1 MLNFGP
7 TFRALTSASPITTA
21 LYEARRMA
29 RGHLE
34 TGGATTAAR
43 GLQAPEGFLV
53 PSGIDAVALAKA
65 IEAKLRTGDNAG
77 SGRSGGLLKL
87 LERRTDGRI
96 VVPRV
101 FLEQ

>member
-7 TFRALTSASPITTA
+7 TFRALTSGSPITTA

-29 RGHLE
+29 RRHLE

-53 PSGIDAVALAKA
+53 PSGML
-65 IEAKLRTGDNAG
+65 
-77 SGRSGGLLKL
+77 
-87 LERRTDGRI
+87 
-96 VVPRV
+96 
-101 FLEQ
+101 